1 MEVFSTRNRNS
12 TGAPSC
18 IDDLRAILEAAF
30 STPDASPLPSY
41 DDAILDFPPDYACDE
56 YASAHIDTQAGPAPA
71 RHRSTKKPS
80 SLFQDPLMNI
90 PVDFK
95 DTSRFRE
102 AKKKKP
108 AKKAAPVA
116 DPWADPTPEKDSGA
130 GQEEKDASGGGADGG
145 DGGGDNGGGG
155 DGAGEGGGGG
165 GGGDDPGGNDD
176 KGGGDEDVDQG
187 SNKKK
192 KKKKKKQEEEEEKK
206 KQEEEEEK
214 KRLEEEEEK
223 KRLEEEEEKKRLEE
237 EEEKKRL
244 EEEAKAK
251 ENAGGD
257 LSWADDT
264 NADNSWGGLWNSY
277 HIQKEEEE
285 GQGQWSGIPA
295 WIEPIVPDT
304 NISTVG
310 WCYRASPS

>member
-1 MEVFSTRNRNS
+1 MEVYSTRNRNS
-12 TGAPSC
+12 TGAPSR
-18 IDDLRAILEAAF
+18 IDDLKAILEAAF
-30 STPDASPLPSY
+30 STPEASPLPSY
-41 DDAILDFPPDYACDE
+41 DDAILDLPPDYACDE
-56 YASAHIDTQAGPAPA
+56 YARAHVDTQAGPAPA

-108 AKKAAPVA
+108 TKKPAPVA
-116 DPWADPTPEKDSGA
+116 DPWADTTPEKDSGA

-155 DGAGEGGGGG
+155 GDDAGGGGGGG

-176 KGGGDEDVDQG
+176 KGGGDEEADQG
-187 SNKKK
+187 SSKKK
-192 KKKKKKQEEEEEKK
+192 KKKKKKQ
-206 KQEEEEEK
+206 
-214 KRLEEEEEK
+214 EEEEEK

-264 NADNSWGGLWNSY
+264 NADTSWGDHGIATTS
-277 HIQKEEEE
+277 KKKKKK
-285 GQGQWSGIPA
+285 GKVSGITA

-304 NISTVG
+304 NISTL
-310 WCYRASPS
+310 